1 MPACPD
7 QMMLLGGR
15 LDGEL
20 DAANTALVE
29 AHVAR
34 CSGCREELERQQA
47 LRNLIGTNGVRY
59 SAPETLHQRIAAAVP
74 ELSPRRARRP
84 MLGWLAPAAG
94 GALAASLAMLLL
106 LPPSLHSGLE
116 QQLISSHVRSLQPGH
131 LTDVQTTNQHI
142 VKPWFNGRI
151 DFAPPV
157 PELADQGFPLAGG
170 RLDSIDG
177 KTVAAIVYHRRLHT
191 VNLFVWPGASR
202 PRPDLDRGGL
212 CSHRMGRQWPPLRRR
227 VRHRARRARAIR
239 ADFPCAGQ
247 RNCAAKV
254 ADYEKGRPFPSGPS
268 NSKLRPLSGGCP

>member
-1 MPACPD
+1 MPACPN
-7 QMMLLGGR
+7 QLMLLGGL

-20 DAANTALVE
+20 DAANTALAE

-47 LRNLIGTNGVRY
+47 VRNLIASNGVRY
-59 SAPETLHQRIAAAVP
+59 SAPEALRQRIAAAIP
-74 ELSPRRARRP
+74 ELAPTRPRRP

-106 LPPSLHSGLE
+106 VPQSLHSGLE

-151 DFAPPV
+151 DFSPPV

-191 VNLFVWPGASR
+191 VNLFVWPAKNGEDRSFVKDGFAVTEWSR
-202 PRPDLDRGGL
+202 NGL
-212 CSHRMGRQWPPLRRR
+212 RFAAVSDIPAAELRQFESLFVKR
-227 VRHRARRARAIR
+227 
-239 ADFPCAGQ
+239 
-247 RNCAAKV
+247 
-254 ADYEKGRPFPSGPS
+254 SS
-268 NSKLRPLSGGCP
+268 